1 MAKAPSA
8 WTRLT
13 AAVAALETPAEV
25 EAFLSEL
32 LTPGERHD
40 IRLRWE
46 LLERLVRGTPQR
58 KIAADLGI
66 SLCKITRGARI
77 LKTEGSVVARAL
89 GKEPS

>member
-1 MAKAPSA
+1 MAKASSA
-8 WTRLT
+8 WTRLA

-25 EAFLSEL
+25 EAFLAEL

-40 IRLRWE
+40 IRLRWD
-46 LLERLVRGTPQR
+46 LLERLVRREPQR

-77 LKTEGSVVARAL
+77 LKTADSVVARAL